1 MKKMRLSRGS
11 HMPRWCAAVVAVAAV
26 ALMSG
31 CGSSVP
37 IIISPPPA
45 PAPVPLPPP
54 PPEPPL
60 PAAET
65 FAISVP
71 GAAALSTRAPDTERL
86 RADNAAGYG
95 PSNPAEPKPSNAP
108 VRMGLILPLRSDT
121 LGAAAEAL
129 RAGFM
134 AGWERNRDNI
144 TVTVVETGDV
154 SQDIL
159 ASYAQTLET
168 ADIIVGPLARSA
180 VTAVAASSLVTK
192 PTIALNHPEGYG
204 TPNAVPLPQQM
215 LAMGLS
221 IEEEA
226 RQVAQW
232 AAAEHPAAS
241 ALVLTTST
249 PWQRRIAGAFAAHW
263 QQLGQQV
270 QIVEL
275 NAPNSYLSDPDLVQ
289 LRARLQQDPPG
300 LLFSAMGADQTR
312 QLRGA
317 LMSGLLHESTEAPIS
332 TAEGLPADP
341 LTPPAPTGLAALPL
355 YGTSALNAGGG
366 MNSPTNELD
375 GVRLLDL
382 PWQVQR
388 DHPAVMV
395 YPHPVQAG
403 TADMERLYALGIDA
417 YRVARE
423 ISQLS
428 SQPSSRQQ
436 SGRFQIDGV
445 TGRLTVEFGQGPARF
460 ERIEQPAVFK
470 SGAPQ
475 AVQQ

>member
-1 MKKMRLSRGS
+1 MKKIRL
-11 HMPRWCAAVVAVAAV
+11 CAAVAAWA
-26 ALMSG
+26 ALAAMSG

-45 PAPVPLPPP
+45 PASVPLPPP
-54 PPEPPL
+54 PPEPPP
-60 PAAET
+60 PAAEV
-65 FAISVP
+65 FAIDMP
-71 GAAALSTRAPDTERL
+71 GAAARPGSAPDTDQL
-86 RADNAAGYG
+86 RADNAAGAR
-95 PSNPAEPKPSNAP
+95 PASDDDTRPATAQ
-108 VRMGLILPLRSDT
+108 VRMGLILPLRSET
-121 LGAAAEAL
+121 LGAAADAL

-134 AGWERNRDNI
+134 AGWERDRDNI
-144 TVTVVETGDV
+144 TVTVVETGDGA
-154 SQDIL
+154 QDIL
-159 ASYAQTLET
+159 ASYAQTLEGV
-168 ADIIVGPLARSA
+168 DIVVGPLARAA
-180 VTAVAASSLVTK
+180 VTAVATSPLVTK
-192 PTIALNHPEGYG
+192 PTIALNHPEGFG
-204 TPNAVPLPQQM
+204 TPNAIALPQQM

-232 AAAEHPAAS
+232 AAAEQPGAS
-241 ALVLTTST
+241 AMIITTST
-249 PWQRRIAGAFAAHW
+249 PWQRRIAAAFASHW

-270 QIVEL
+270 RMVEL
-275 NAPNSYLSDPDLVQ
+275 GAPNNYLSDPELVQ

-317 LMSGLLHESTEAPIS
+317 LTSGLVHEADEPAIS
-332 TAEGLPADP
+332 TADGLPAAP
-341 LTPPAPTGLAALPL
+341 PTGFAALPL

-366 MNSPTNELD
+366 MNSSSNELD

-423 ISQLS
+423 IS
-428 SQPSSRQQ
+428 RQR
-436 SGRFQIDGV
+436 SGRFQVDGV
-445 TGRLTVEFGQGPARF
+445 TGRLTVDFGQGPARF
-460 ERIEQPAVFK
+460 ERVEQPAVFRN
-470 SGAPQ
+470 GMPQ

>member
-1 MKKMRLSRGS
+1 
-11 HMPRWCAAVVAVAAV
+11 
-26 ALMSG
+26 
-31 CGSSVP
+31 
-37 IIISPPPA
+37 
-45 PAPVPLPPP
+45 
-54 PPEPPL
+54 
-60 PAAET
+60 
-65 FAISVP
+65 
-71 GAAALSTRAPDTERL
+71 
-86 RADNAAGYG
+86 
-95 PSNPAEPKPSNAP
+95 
-108 VRMGLILPLRSDT
+108 MGLILPLRSET
-121 LGAAAEAL
+121 LGAAADAL

-134 AGWERNRDNI
+134 AAWERDRDNI
-144 TVTVVETGDV
+144 TVTVVETGDAA
-154 SQDIL
+154 QDIL
-159 ASYAQTLET
+159 ASYAQTLEGV
-168 ADIIVGPLARSA
+168 DLVVGPLARSA
-180 VTAVAASSLVTK
+180 VTAVATSPLVTK

-204 TPNAVPLPQQM
+204 TPNAIPLPQQM

-232 AAAEHPAAS
+232 AAAEQPGAS
-241 ALVLTTST
+241 AMIITTST

-270 QIVEL
+270 RMVEL
-275 NAPNSYLSDPDLVQ
+275 SAPNNYLSDPDLVQ

-317 LMSGLLHESTEAPIS
+317 LNSGLVHEADEPAIS
-332 TAEGLPADP
+332 TADGLPAAP
-341 LTPPAPTGLAALPL
+341 AAPAAPTGFAALPL

-423 ISQLS
+423 V
-428 SQPSSRQQ
+428 SRQPA
-436 SGRFQIDGV
+436 GRFQLDGV
-445 TGRLTVEFGQGPARF
+445 TGRLTVDFGQGAARF
-460 ERIEQPAVFK
+460 ERVEQPAVFK
-470 SGAPQ
+470 NGVPQ

>member
-1 MKKMRLSRGS
+1 
-11 HMPRWCAAVVAVAAV
+11 
-26 ALMSG
+26 MSG

-37 IIISPPPA
+37 IIISPPPL

-54 PPEPPL
+54 PPEPPP
-60 PAAET
+60 PAAEV
-65 FAISVP
+65 FAVEMP
-71 GAAALSTRAPDTERL
+71 GAAATPTRAPDTQTL
-86 RADNAAGYG
+86 RTENAVGYPMAGDDVL
-95 PSNPAEPKPSNAP
+95 PATAP
-108 VRMGLILPLRSDT
+108 VRIGLILPLRSET

-134 AGWERNRDNI
+134 AAWERDRDNI

-154 SQDIL
+154 AQDSL
-159 ASYAQTLET
+159 ASYAQTLEGV
-168 ADIIVGPLARSA
+168 DLVVGPLARSA
-180 VTAVAASSLVTK
+180 VTAVANSALVTK
-192 PTIALNHPEGYG
+192 PTIALNSPENGAG
-204 TPNAVPLPQQM
+204 AGAAPLPQQM

-232 AAAEHPAAS
+232 AAAEQPGAS
-241 ALVLTTST
+241 AMIVTTST
-249 PWQRRIAGAFAAHW
+249 PWQRRIAAAFAAHW

-270 QIVEL
+270 RMVEL
-275 NAPNSYLSDPDLVQ
+275 SAPNNYLSDPDLVQ

-317 LMSGLLHESTEAPIS
+317 LTNGLVHESDEPVIS
-332 TAEGLPADP
+332 TADGLPA
-341 LTPPAPTGLAALPL
+341 APTTPTVASGFAALPL
-355 YGTSALNAGGG
+355 YGTSALNAGSG

-417 YRVARE
+417 YRVARK
-423 ISQLS
+423 I
-428 SQPSSRQQ
+428 SRQPA
-436 SGRFQIDGV
+436 GRFQIDGV
-445 TGRLTVEFGQGPARF
+445 TGRLTVDFGQGPSRF
-460 ERIEQPAVFK
+460 ERVEQPAVFRH
-470 SGAPQ
+470 GAPQ